1 MAPVVG
7 ASGQAITPL
16 PDLTIPIFSHIGNHS
31 HYQYHDLM
39 KKWSSFLAIAALV
52 ASTSACRGPGSLFG
66 AKKPSQNAT
75 FSIAASFYPIAEI
88 VSQVGGDKVRV
99 VNLTPAGT
107 DAHEIELTAKQL
119 QELQDAKITFY
130 LGEHFQPSI
139 KKAIDSLKGESVD
152 LLKVTPTAG
161 FTCGGCEGDPH
172 VWLDPA
178 NMILM
183 TREVVKRLS
192 AARPVLATQFSS
204 NADVYVKE
212 LEAVGTL
219 IDTSFT
225 KCASTT
231 LVTSHYSFLYF
242 ATRANLEVS
251 SLAPGNP
258 DAQLSAKQIEQITKD
273 LRTKKVTTIFSEELV
288 ASSVVSTMAKSL
300 NARVDVLQPLEGI
313 TNSDLKA
320 GKNYISAQRE
330 NVARIAKGLRCS

>member
-1 MAPVVG
+1 MKWLRSFVTVL
-7 ASGQAITPL
+7 S
-16 PDLTIPIFSHIGNHS
+16 LTCT
-31 HYQYHDLM
+31 
-39 KKWSSFLAIAALV
+39 V
-52 ASTSACRGPGSLFG
+52 SACGGPGSTFG
-66 AKKPSQNAT
+66 DKKEQPEAA
-75 FSIAASFYPIAEI
+75 IVVAASFYPIAEI
-88 VSQVGGDKVRV
+88 VERVGGDTVRV

-107 DAHEIELTAKQL
+107 DAHDVELTAKQL
-119 QELQDAKITFY
+119 QDLQDAKITFY
-130 LGEHFQPSI
+130 LGDHFQPSI

-172 VWLDPA
+172 VWLDPS

-183 TREVVKRLS
+183 TREVVKQLS
-192 AARPVLATQFSS
+192 AARPELATQFSA

-225 KCASTT
+225 NCVSTT

-242 ATRANLEVS
+242 ATRAKLEVS

-300 NARVDVLQPLEGI
+300 NAQVNVLQPLEGI

-320 GKNYISAQRE
+320 GKNYISEQRE
-330 NVARIAKGLRCS
+330 NIARIANGLRCS